1 MRRSLKSW
9 HSRAPE
15 PILRTVTTKHT
26 DMADFQ
32 TTSYD
37 DFTPVSLARPID
49 VQGIHMP
56 AGARGV
62 VMAAWADGKAYE
74 VEFDAPRHVLLTVE
88 AKDLIA

>member
-1 MRRSLKSW
+1 MLAFRFQST
-9 HSRAPE
+9 HN
-15 PILRTVTTKHT
+15 TG
-26 DMADFQ
+26 MADFHS
-32 TTSYD
+32 TTYD
-37 DFTPVSLARPID
+37 EFTPVSLVRPID

-62 VMAAWADGKAYE
+62 IMTAWADGLAYE